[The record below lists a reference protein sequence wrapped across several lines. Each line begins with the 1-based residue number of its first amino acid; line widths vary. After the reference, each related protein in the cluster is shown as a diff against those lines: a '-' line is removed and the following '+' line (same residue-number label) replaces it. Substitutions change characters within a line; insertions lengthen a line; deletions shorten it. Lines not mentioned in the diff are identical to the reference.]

1 MEHEHGITLDE
12 AQQLSELVRQRLR
25 QIAELHMSAASGLRA
40 AANELETVAKDLR
53 ERANSVGLPYPPDE
67 A

>member
-1 MEHEHGITLDE
+1 
-12 AQQLSELVRQRLR
+12 LR

-40 AANELETVAKDLR
+40 AANELETMAKDLR